1 MIHSMINES
10 FLNELLT
17 KIDKAM
23 ETNDRVFLSQQLICM
38 LPPLALKILGYLLN
52 WQKYDSIKYYPNQM
66 CGFMHITEEEL
77 ELGIQTLVDNKLIE
91 IGKIDQTFMI
101 SINKETVRKYFK
113 VDMKVIHDHQGIK
126 MAEHVTWNT
135 SKAKEPQIEDMSTTQ
150 LQAMILRL
158 QAQLNEKKQ
167 VKDMIKNDFDD
178 LPFDL

>member
-1 MIHSMINES
+1 
-10 FLNELLT
+10 
-17 KIDKAM
+17 
-23 ETNDRVFLSQQLICM
+23 
-38 LPPLALKILGYLLN
+38 
-52 WQKYDSIKYYPNQM
+52 M

-91 IGKIDQTFMI
+91 ISKVDQTFMI

-126 MAEHVTWNT
+126 MAEHVTWNA
-135 SKAKEPQIEDMSTTQ
+135 SKAKEPQFEDMTPTQ
-150 LQAMILRL
+150 IQAMILRL

>member
-1 MIHSMINES
+1 
-10 FLNELLT
+10 
-17 KIDKAM
+17 M

-66 CGFMHITEEEL
+66 TKFMHITEEEL

-91 IGKIDQTFMI
+91 IGKVDQTFMI

-126 MAEHVTWNT
+126 MAEHVTWNA

-158 QAQLNEKKQ
+158 QAQLNEREQ
-167 VKDMIKNDFDD
+167 VKEMVKNTDD
-178 LPFDL
+178 GLPF

>member
-1 MIHSMINES
+1 
-10 FLNELLT
+10 
-17 KIDKAM
+17 M
-23 ETNDRVFLSQQLICM
+23 ETNEKVFLSQQLICM
-38 LPPLALKILGYLLN
+38 LPPLALKVMGYLLN

-77 ELGIQTLVDNKLIE
+77 ELALQTLEDNK
-91 IGKIDQTFMI
+91 MI

-135 SKAKEPQIEDMSTTQ
+135 SKAKEPQIEDMTPTQ
-150 LQAMILRL
+150 IQAMILRL